1 MKKILPIFLLSLC
14 NTGFANT
21 TQIQV
26 SSTALPTGM
35 SQERYQQL
43 STHYHQQRREQLIE
57 QKRQIE
63 DQQNKYIQKYKQKI
77 YQAWRVPMGSKG
89 QTAIARVTLTKTGAV
104 SSVVVYASNA
114 DLKASVEHAVRSAAP
129 YEMPSDPDVLR
140 LVRSFTSTLRVE

>member
-1 MKKILPIFLLSLC
+1 
-14 NTGFANT
+14 
-21 TQIQV
+21 
-26 SSTALPTGM
+26 
-35 SQERYQQL
+35 
-43 STHYHQQRREQLIE
+43 
-57 QKRQIE
+57 
-63 DQQNKYIQKYKQKI
+63 
-77 YQAWRVPMGSKG
+77 MGSKG